1 METLGVFAVVT
12 GGARGIGPMFEEVDA
27 LRAQHMNI
35 PISENERQVAAGV
48 FFDRMG

>member
-1 METLGVFAVVT
+1 METLGILAVVT
-12 GGARGIGPMFEEVDA
+12 GGARGIGPEFEGVDA

-35 PISENERQVAAGV
+35 PIGENEWQVAAGV